1 MDKGHMGHRQGND
14 YGAWELWKGVEQQRV
29 PKGGERLITRH
40 TSLGNVP
47 MLTHTFYAGWIQGVN
62 NNNQKIQS

>member
-1 MDKGHMGHRQGND
+1 MGHRQGND
-14 YGAWELWKGVEQQRV
+14 YGAWKLWKGAEQQRV
-29 PKGGERLITRH
+29 PKGEERLIARH

-62 NNNQKIQS
+62 NNNQKIKS